1 MGVSQNQH
9 QPYSLFLLVAK
20 QASAMA
26 SAASVVEDDGGGVSK
41 PGAGST
47 SQKPQES
54 VHKELVGFLRSPRV
68 DVMTCLCNTCAP
80 EVVKRVDVWTDWL
93 SAVCVAAGSTGSRT
107 NSCAAQCK

>member
-1 MGVSQNQH
+1 
-9 QPYSLFLLVAK
+9 
-20 QASAMA
+20 MA

-47 SQKPQES
+47 SQEPQES

-80 EVVKRVDVWTDWL
+80 HVVKRVDVWTDWL
-93 SAVCVAAGSTGSRT
+93 TGCLAVCVAAGSTGSRT
-107 NSCAAQCK
+107 NSCPAQCK